1 MQSAVRF
8 HGRQIGNALSD
19 LILHIDFIL
28 VNKQQGHDGH
38 RRVDRSET
46 YLSKLPNR
54 RLCVVSFNSLRHCY
68 FQVCN
73 ESTDRLYRVAALGN
87 SARGVLPM

>member
-8 HGRQIGNALSD
+8 HGRQIGNVRSG

-28 VNKQQGHDGH
+28 VNKQQGHDSH
-38 RRVDRSET
+38 RRVERSET

-54 RLCVVSFNSLRHCY
+54 GLSVVSFNSLYDIVTFKLQRI
-68 FQVCN
+68 
-73 ESTDRLYRVAALGN
+73 YRPPLP
-87 SARGVLPM
+87 RGGLRKLR

>member
-19 LILHIDFIL
+19 LMLHIAFIL
-28 VNKQQGHDGH
+28 INKQQGHDSH

-54 RLCVVSFNSLRHCY
+54 GLSVVSFNSLY
-68 FQVCN
+68 DVVTFKFA
-73 ESTDRLYRVAALGN
+73 TDRLYRVAALGN